1 MIAEDDADGG
11 GPERRRAY
19 RRQLPF
25 GRGAVLGVEG
35 RSHIVGL
42 ADVSVTGAYVTTRA
56 PLAVGEVHTLSLL
69 MLPERFELTLRCRV
83 VRLALGEDESL
94 AHPRGV
100 ALHFEDVD
108 EPTREVLRRFV
119 GRPTGI

>member
-1 MIAEDDADGG
+1 MIAEDGEDGG

-94 AHPRGV
+94 THPRGV

>member
-1 MIAEDDADGG
+1 MIAEDGAGDG

-69 MLPERFELTLRCRV
+69 MLPERFELTLSCRV
-83 VRLALGEDESL
+83 VRVALGEDESL
-94 AHPRGV
+94 THPRGV

-108 EPTREVLRRFV
+108 EPTRELLRRFV
-119 GRPTGI
+119 GRPSGI